1 MATLAD
7 YFAGVTGVSRH
18 SQIVQLEMIPNMY
31 TVTDKETGETKT
43 YISSYTRNLYIG
55 EYETR
60 TYVFEGV
67 PVALAENLPKS
78 VTVTEVGGK
87 SHTVQLT
94 SYVSD
99 GSSGTAIFEKDRNTV
114 AIHRATP
121 HMRTIEVTRTV
132 GGLLMNGSQ
141 IIAAPSW

>member
-7 YFAGVTGVSRH
+7 YFAGVSGVSRY

-67 PVALAENLPKS
+67 PVALAENLPGS
-78 VTVTEVGGK
+78 VSVTEVGGT
-87 SHTVQLT
+87 SHTVKLT
-94 SYVSD
+94 SYVTD

-132 GGLLMNGSQ
+132 GRLLMNGSQ